1 MVLGLSTKA
10 GHNLLTLRWIIDKI
24 VAKKHTVTRF
34 GPTTVRVDDPIST
47 SINHWRGWSCP
58 MESEAIAKSVVK
70 VTKNPLDQSKVRNSR
85 VMLV

>member
-1 MVLGLSTKA
+1 
-10 GHNLLTLRWIIDKI
+10 
-24 VAKKHTVTRF
+24 
-34 GPTTVRVDDPIST
+34 
-47 SINHWRGWSCP
+47 